1 MQVVTLSVFHYDI
14 WPARIEAF
22 TQMGR
27 ARFSLPNIPGIGFFK
42 LLGTG
47 SRVGFTPIP
56 NIDVNAILATWES
69 HDAAQEGIA
78 RGLTYRHW
86 RDNADESW
94 TVYMAPSSAR
104 GLWSGQAPFEVCAEP
119 AEGPQG
125 PVAALTRATVKLPVA
140 TQFWREV
147 PDISQVIGQDPNVL
161 FKIGMGEVPLLQQV
175 TFSIWPDTK
184 TMANFARKDGPH
196 ATAIRHVREGDWF
209 KEELYARF
217 RILGDEGSWG
227 GKSPLDRARD
237 NAASAKEAA

>member
-1 MQVVTLSVFHYDI
+1 MQVVTLSVFHYNS

-22 TQMGR
+22 TQMAR

-56 NIDVNAILATWES
+56 NIDVNAILATWENL
-69 HDAAQEGIA
+69 DAARAGLA

-86 RDNADESW
+86 RETADESW
-94 TVYMAPSSAR
+94 TVYLAPTSAR
-104 GLWSGQAPFEVCAEP
+104 GRWSGQEPFRVSAEP
-119 AEGPQG
+119 QQG

-140 TQFWREV
+140 PQFWREV
-147 PDISQVIGQDPNVL
+147 PDISHVIGQDPNVL

-175 TFSIWPDTK
+175 TFSIWPDTES
-184 TMANFARKDGPH
+184 MASFARKDGPH

-209 KEELYARF
+209 REELYARF
-217 RILGDEGSWG
+217 RILDDEGSWG
-227 GKSPLDRARD
+227 GKSPLCGIDYKT
-237 NAASAKEAA
+237 NAKEAA